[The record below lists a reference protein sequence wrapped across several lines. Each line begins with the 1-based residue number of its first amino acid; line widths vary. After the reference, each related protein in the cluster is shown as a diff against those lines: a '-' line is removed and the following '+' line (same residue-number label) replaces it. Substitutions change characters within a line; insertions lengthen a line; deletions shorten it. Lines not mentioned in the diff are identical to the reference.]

1 VTVPVDLSGVERA
14 ARAAKAGGVI
24 AYPTEAVWGLGVD
37 PDNESAIRR
46 LLELKSRPRAKGL
59 ILIAASAAQLEPW
72 LAPLAQ
78 SDRDQL
84 LNTWPGPVTWLVPNN
99 GHASHWVTG
108 DFDTV
113 ALRVTD
119 HPLAQALCLAFG
131 GPLISTSANP
141 QGLEPARTSV
151 QVQHYFGDQIQALA
165 PGQVGARTQ
174 PSEIRDLQTGRIH
187 RPG

>member
-1 VTVPVDLSGVERA
+1 MTDPIVDRGVERA
-14 ARAAKAGGVI
+14 ALAAKAGGVI

-37 PDNESAIRR
+37 PCNDDAIRC
-46 LLELKSRPRAKGL
+46 LLALKNRPRAKGL
-59 ILIAASAAQLEPW
+59 ILIAANVAQIEPW
-72 LAPLAQ
+72 LAPLSA
-78 SDRDQL
+78 SDRARL
-84 LNTWPGPVTWLVPNN
+84 AASWPGPVTWLVPNN
-99 GHASHWVTG
+99 GQASHWVTG

-141 QGLEPARTSV
+141 QGQEPARTST
-151 QVQHYFGDQIQALA
+151 QVQHYFGDQIQALV
-165 PGQVGARTQ
+165 PGHVGARSQ